1 MLKVRLARAG
11 LVLAATVGALAARAP
26 ALAQDLDSQARQRL
40 YYEVKPAVVL
50 VWASAKAEIHVAGP
64 AAGSREGL
72 QLGGDPVVLDLHAE
86 ISTFG
91 SGWLISPEGYLV
103 TNGHVIQLFHDQNED
118 KLQSEL
124 FYAALEA
131 SGFFERQ
138 VRDRGGAPGA
148 DALTNDKKIQLMQRL
163 LPFASFKVEKSLDVY
178 LQNWRRYPAEV
189 KEYSPPIF
197 PFDGRVSVPGVTLA
211 TGKDVAVLKIEGRDL
226 PTMTIGNS
234 DRMTIG
240 DAVSVAGYPAVA
252 SFNDYLDPRAPM
264 QASFTRGQ
272 VSSLKVDVK
281 GSNLVQIDAAIS
293 SGSSGGPVMNDKGE
307 VVGMATMGAEVQ
319 GFNFAVPTSVITE
332 FVRAAGVTTQ
342 TSIFDRTWRAGL
354 DHFYGAG
361 SLTGR
366 NQRDAYQSAIASFDE
381 VLRILPDLP
390 DAVSLRQ
397 EAIRRRDQV
406 GPTAERSPLLLI
418 LAGVLVLGMVLV
430 GAGLWLRKKN
440 ADGQSWQPA
449 GKMEKPSG
457 RLVVTAGP
465 LQGNQ
470 FPVSTRGLRIGRDPG
485 TCQIVLAEST
495 VSREHAVLTVTG
507 SKNGEV
513 SVSIKNLSGTNSTFV
528 NDRAIQEA
536 ALRPG
541 DRIKIGNN
549 TLSYEYTKG
558 E

>member
-1 MLKVRLARAG
+1 MLKVRLTRAG
-11 LVLAATVGALAARAP
+11 FMLAVTVGALAARAP

-72 QLGGDPVVLDLHAE
+72 QMGGDPVVLDLHAE

-103 TNGHVIQLFHDQNED
+103 TNGHVIQLFHEQNED
-118 KLQSEL
+118 KLQAEL
-124 FYAALEA
+124 FYAALES

-138 VRDRGGAPGA
+138 VRDRGGVAG

-163 LPFASFKVEKSLDVY
+163 LPFAAFKVEKSLDVY

-197 PFDGRVSVPGVTLA
+197 PFDGRVSIPGLTLA

-293 SGSSGGPVMNDKGE
+293 SGSSGGPVMSDNGE

-319 GFNFAVPTSVITE
+319 GFNFAVPTSVISE
-332 FVRAAGVTTQ
+332 FVRAAGVTPQ

-354 DHFYGAG
+354 DHFYGAA

-366 NQRDAYQSAIASFDE
+366 GQLDAYQSAIASFDE

-397 EAIRRRDQV
+397 EAIRRRDEV
-406 GPTAERSPLLLI
+406 VPTPEGSPIVLI
-418 LAGVLVLGMVLV
+418 LTGVLVLGIVLAA
-430 GAGLWLRKKN
+430 AGLWMRKKN
-440 ADGQSWQPA
+440 AYRPTRHLV
-449 GKMEKPSG
+449 GKDEKPSG
-457 RLVVTAGP
+457 RLVVTSGP

-470 FPVSTRGLRIGRDPG
+470 FPVSARGLRIGRDPG
-485 TCQIVLAEST
+485 TCQIVLTEST
-495 VSREHAVLTVTG
+495 VSREHAMLTVTG
-507 SKNGEV
+507 AKNGDV
-513 SVSIKNLSGTNSTFV
+513 SVSIRNLSGTNATFV

-536 ALRPG
+536 ALKPG
-541 DRIKIGNN
+541 DRIKIGNS
-549 TLSYEYTKG
+549 TLSYEHAKG